1 MNITHRLLLV
11 IALGAGWAQQGSAAV
26 SKTVWPN
33 AALRHFLLIENQE
46 DNNLFVAPT
55 DGLDPRL
62 TGANAWTSLK
72 GNGQV
77 SLAYVD
83 NGYNTDINNWNVD
96 MWENGPIR
104 RPYVNQRCI
113 MSYTRCDPDTAE
125 AVNKPAVVDDFRF
138 FGLIG
143 ASAGWGLCKLS
154 ASFFYYLRTMPV

>member
-26 SKTVWPN
+26 SKTVWPECR
-33 AALRHFLLIENQE
+33 ASSFLFIENQE

-104 RPYVNQRCI
+104 I
-113 MSYTRCDPDTAE
+113 LMSINAASCLVP
-125 AVNKPAVVDDFRF
+125 VVTPIPLRRSTSRTSLMIWVSLVSL
-138 FGLIG
+138 GHLPMG
-143 ASAGWGLCKLS
+143 TCKIECKFL
-154 ASFFYYLRTMPV
+154 

>member
-113 MSYTRCDPDTAE
+113 MSYTRCDP
-125 AVNKPAVVDDFRF
+125 
-138 FGLIG
+138 
-143 ASAGWGLCKLS
+143 
-154 ASFFYYLRTMPV
+154 